1 MNLNSDRRLEMN
13 TLRKLCNWYFSR
25 KALPYWGILA
35 MDCTIVFLSGL
46 FVYYLQYGGLSFAL
60 HFWQVTFGLCVCLV
74 LYVFAFFIFH
84 TYHGVMRYS
93 GFVDLHRVAYST
105 ATASIGVC
113 ILHQIQVHGGFT
125 PYLLIPRFENSL
137 LLFIVATMLMWCLRV
152 FVKSLHDISRGDDS
166 IQKVFIYGCMQGGI
180 ALAKSIRNENPRRY
194 RLRGFISTDPSLNG
208 SWLLGEHVYLDD
220 DNVVETMKKYQV
232 STLLVS
238 PLQREK
244 FITRTTLIDA
254 LIKAGIKILISPAEA
269 VEWDGK
275 SDLSHKELREVEIED
290 LLPRDKIEI
299 DMNAIGNMLRGKRI
313 LITGAAGSIGSE
325 MSRQVA
331 KYNPSELVLVDQ
343 AETPMHDVRLY
354 MARNH
359 GDLKTWTIVGS
370 ITNNKQM
377 ERIFSKHKPEYV
389 FHAAAY
395 KHVPMMEDNPAMA
408 VQNNIYGTRV
418 IADLAVK
425 YGTKKFVMIS
435 TDKAVNPTNVMGCSK
450 RICEIYCQALNA
462 EVQAVQ
468 NGSSE
473 QCSGSIVGSSGSSGS
488 SEQCSGSIVG
498 SNGSNGSSGSRGLN
512 GSQSIEQIEQT
523 KSLNQTIRPNGNIRR
538 FSNISE
544 SKGTLEAGLSD
555 NQTGGVQVRQSLCP
569 ADSSISGICDGQ
581 HSGGIRE
588 TREQG
593 VQELPVHSQ
602 GFLRRTEESSDESS
616 RCELHNGR
624 DLQSDVC
631 GLQEAVNRDNQL
643 HQDNQGFGIQGDKVP
658 VGLEPSEAIEPLEP
672 FEPNKLRQFDG
683 SLPVTQFVT
692 TRFGNV
698 LGSNGSVIPIFK
710 EQIRKGGPV
719 TVTHP
724 DIIRYF
730 MLIPEACRLVLQ
742 AGTMGHGGEIYVFDM
757 GKPVRIADLAQRMID
772 LSGAKN
778 IKILYTGLRDGEKLY
793 EELLASKENTIPT
806 PHPNIMVAQVPEYPY
821 EQALQNE
828 TELHRISKSFDEMA
842 IVKKMKEIVPEFK
855 SNNSKYEILDV

>member
-1 MNLNSDRRLEMN
+1 
-13 TLRKLCNWYFSR
+13 
-25 KALPYWGILA
+25 
-35 MDCTIVFLSGL
+35 
-46 FVYYLQYGGLSFAL
+46 
-60 HFWQVTFGLCVCLV
+60 
-74 LYVFAFFIFH
+74 
-84 TYHGVMRYS
+84 MRYS

-244 FITRTTLIDA
+244 FITRTTLIDS
-254 LIKAGIKILISPAEA
+254 LFKAGIKILISPAEA

-377 ERIFSKHKPEYV
+377 ERIFSEHKPEYV

-462 EVQAVQ
+462 H
-468 NGSSE
+468 
-473 QCSGSIVGSSGSSGS
+473 
-488 SEQCSGSIVG
+488 
-498 SNGSNGSSGSRGLN
+498 L
-512 GSQSIEQIEQT
+512 
-523 KSLNQTIRPNGNIRR
+523 
-538 FSNISE
+538 
-544 SKGTLEAGLSD
+544 
-555 NQTGGVQVRQSLCP
+555 RQ
-569 ADSSISGICDGQ
+569 
-581 HSGGIRE
+581 
-588 TREQG
+588 
-593 VQELPVHSQ
+593 
-602 GFLRRTEESSDESS
+602 
-616 RCELHNGR
+616 
-624 DLQSDVC
+624 
-631 GLQEAVNRDNQL
+631 QEAKNPSL
-643 HQDNQGFGIQGDKVP
+643 QGGAG
-658 VGLEPSEAIEPLEP
+658 VGC
-672 FEPNKLRQFDG
+672 
-683 SLPVTQFVT
+683 QFVT

-719 TVTHP
+719 TVTHK
-724 DIIRYF
+724 DIIRFF

-772 LSGAKN
+772 LSGAKGVE
-778 IKILYTGLRDGEKLY
+778 IQYTGLRDGEKLY
-793 EELLASKENTIPT
+793 EEVLNDAEKTKPT
-806 PHPNIMVAQVPEYPY
+806 SHPKIMVAQVREYPY
-821 EQALQNE
+821 SLALQNE
-828 TELHRISKSFDEMA
+828 IDLYELSIHSDDMS
-842 IVKKMKEIVPEFK
+842 IVKKMKEIVPEYK
-855 SNNSKYEILDV
+855 SQHSKYEVLDKL